1 MKVLLV
7 VTTIA
12 IVSLSLA
19 GTTQAAPTQWKINFP
34 SLKDQ
39 LYKSIISQALSQ
51 QEDLPSTEDKDK
63 EMAATYCKLLYQ
75 VLSSISEE
83 FLGSSVD
90 DYCSNIEFPAVTAE
104 PSPKERNSESSE
116 TYKAILAILKEFGPN
131 GFTPGD
137 LING

>member
-1 MKVLLV
+1 MLV

-12 IVSLSLA
+12 IISLSLA
-19 GTTQAAPTQWKINFP
+19 WTTQAAPTQWNTNYP

-75 VLSSISEE
+75 VLSSISDN
-83 FLGSSVD
+83 LVGGSVD
-90 DYCSNIEFPAVTAE
+90 DYCNNIEFPAATE
-104 PSPKERNSESSE
+104 PSPEEKNSELAE
-116 TYKAILAILKEFGPN
+116 AYQRILAALKKFSGLN
-131 GFTPGD
+131 GFTPGN